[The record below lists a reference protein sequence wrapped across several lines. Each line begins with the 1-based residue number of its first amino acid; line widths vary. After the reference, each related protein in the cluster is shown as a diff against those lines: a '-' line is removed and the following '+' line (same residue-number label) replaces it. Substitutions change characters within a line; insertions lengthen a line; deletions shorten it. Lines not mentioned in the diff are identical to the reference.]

1 LQLSTGTEEPEGVL
15 PSARHRTK
23 QPNQLSF
30 DVRPLLWKITGA
42 DLTQIHGFGPYLALK
57 FVAECGTDMN
67 RWPDASH
74 FTSWLCLSRGI
85 RSPVEKYCPR
95 KHGVHCRIAAAL
107 RLAATTIG
115 RSDTALGAFYRR
127 LSSRIGKAKAV
138 TATARKL
145 AILFYN
151 ALKYGQKYV
160 DPGADYYEERVPTGL
175 NEGQNHWVTLQQ
187 DPAACEPGVSQESR
201 S

>member
-1 LQLSTGTEEPEGVL
+1 M

-67 RWPDASH
+67 GWPDASH
-74 FTSWLCLSRGI
+74 FISWLCLSPGNKISGGKVLSSKTR
-85 RSPVEKYCPR
+85 RSSS
-95 KHGVHCRIAAAL
+95 RIAAAL

-151 ALKYGQKYV
+151 ALK
-160 DPGADYYEERVPTGL
+160 
-175 NEGQNHWVTLQQ
+175 
-187 DPAACEPGVSQESR
+187 
-201 S
+201 